1 MSGRYYVYNYN
12 DISPTIPVPPV
23 AYSYSNGAAAY
34 TGTIAG
40 GTNEAPVLDSG
51 ASSVDDFY
59 NGYYIVDTTIS
70 EKRQIVDYDGATR
83 TATLDSPFVGP
94 FAAGDA
100 FNTVDPTNWFYV
112 HMQPGASDVD
122 DFYASHLVVDTQTK
136 TSAGIYAY
144 DGTTRIASLNTF
156 WPSDNSL

>member
-1 MSGRYYVYNYN
+1 MSGRYYVYNYS
-12 DISPTIPVPPV
+12 DISPEIGVPQV
-23 AYSYSNGAAAY
+23 VYSFNNNAAAY

-40 GTNEAPVLDSG
+40 GTNEAPILDSG

-59 NGYYIVDTTIS
+59 NGYYIVNTTIN

-83 TATLDSPFVGP
+83 TATLDSPFVGA
-94 FAAGDA
+94 FAVGDT

-136 TSAGIYAY
+136 TSSGIYAY
-144 DGTTRIASLNTF
+144 NGTTRIASLNMF
-156 WPSDNSL
+156 WPSDNSM